1 MEKAQVRAA
10 RALLGWSQEDLAARA
25 GVSVATIRRQE
36 PGHGQFSAGEEVLRK
51 IAAALQDAGVELI
64 SSDLAKGHGVR
75 LARASRRDLYD
86 ILLEE
91 VDGAKKSLE
100 KAQQAARDMP
110 DAALVRAIAA
120 ALQSVAIVSQEA
132 FAATDAWGDFI
143 TELDERD
150 PTRKP

>member
-1 MEKAQVRAA
+1 M
-10 RALLGWSQEDLAARA
+10 
-25 GVSVATIRRQE
+25 
-36 PGHGQFSAGEEVLRK
+36 
-51 IAAALQDAGVELI
+51 
-64 SSDLAKGHGVR
+64 
-75 LARASRRDLYD
+75 
-86 ILLEE
+86 
-91 VDGAKKSLE
+91 DGAKKSLE